1 MTQELAK
8 GIAANQVGN
17 WSLHDVQ
24 SWMDEDGNKDLF
36 GPYKEV
42 FKNEEVDG
50 ALLLALS
57 TENLEEIGVDCASG
71 RKMAQ
76 KIALLT
82 GQHFCQA
89 CLRSSGGVCERDLQE
104 V

>member
-1 MTQELAK
+1 MANEFDK
-8 GIAANQVGN
+8 GIAASQVVN
-17 WSLHDVQ
+17 WSLTDVQ

-36 GPYKEV
+36 GPYKDV

-76 KIALLT
+76 RISMLT
-82 GQHFCQA
+82 GHFCEA
-89 CLRSSGGVCERDLQE
+89 CLRSSSGTCDIDMI
-104 V
+104 